1 MNETSARPGPAVPP
15 SSMRTSGMA
24 IASLVL
30 GICSVLGCS
39 IFTAIPGLIL
49 GGIAL
54 SKIGKSRGTLT
65 GTGQAV
71 AGLVL
76 GGLGL
81 LVVPILAAI
90 LLPAISQARGK
101 AQEASCMNHARQ
113 IGMAM
118 QQYALENTNRL
129 PAKLEDLNEYL
140 GGGAATV
147 FRCPAKPQGGVA
159 FELTGAATESGT
171 PSDTVILRETA
182 PNHHGKRTVLFSD
195 FHVETRAD

>member
-1 MNETSARPGPAVPP
+1 MNETLARPGPAVPP
-15 SSMRTSGMA
+15 SSMKTSGMA

-39 IFTAIPGLIL
+39 ILTAIPALIL

-54 SKIGKSRGTLT
+54 SKIGKSRGALV
-65 GTGQAV
+65 GTGQAI

-90 LLPAISQARGK
+90 LLPAISQARGA
-101 AQEASCMNHARQ
+101 AQQASCMNQARQ
-113 IGMAM
+113 LGMAM
-118 QQYALENTNRL
+118 QQYSLDHTNQL

-140 GGGAATV
+140 GGSFAQVT
-147 FRCPAKPQGGVA
+147 RCPAKPQAGVA
-159 FELTGAATESGT
+159 FELTGAAKQSGD
-171 PSDTVILRETA
+171 PADAIVLREIS
-182 PNHHGKRTVLFSD
+182 PNHRGKRTVLFND
-195 FHVETRAD
+195 GHVEQRAD